1 MHLLSLSSSA
11 DRGIEGTWKET
22 GSFSARD
29 LYQTSI
35 GKWLGSLPSDIV
47 LSDFPSTSLGNI
59 SSRSQSWLPLGTGT
73 ITFSGNQKS
82 NAI

>member
-1 MHLLSLSSSA
+1 MLLSLSSSA

-29 LYQTSI
+29 LLYQTSI
-35 GKWLGSLPSDIV
+35 GKWLGSLLSDIV

-73 ITFSGNQKS
+73 IAFSGNQKS
-82 NAI
+82 DAI